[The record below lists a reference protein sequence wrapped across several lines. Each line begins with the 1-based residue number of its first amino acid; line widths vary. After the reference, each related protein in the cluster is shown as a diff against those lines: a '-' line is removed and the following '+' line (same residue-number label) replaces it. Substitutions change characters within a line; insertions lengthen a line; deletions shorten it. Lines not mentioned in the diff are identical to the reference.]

1 MGRIIWGM
9 KRLCYTGG
17 IIRLAK
23 FQRTAKKMID
33 ISDIKQY
40 RFASFV
46 YFLKSFVSD
55 DVYDDDDY
63 KKEVQSWYIE
73 EYGYVPINA

>member
-1 MGRIIWGM
+1 
-9 KRLCYTGG
+9 
-17 IIRLAK
+17 
-23 FQRTAKKMID
+23 MID